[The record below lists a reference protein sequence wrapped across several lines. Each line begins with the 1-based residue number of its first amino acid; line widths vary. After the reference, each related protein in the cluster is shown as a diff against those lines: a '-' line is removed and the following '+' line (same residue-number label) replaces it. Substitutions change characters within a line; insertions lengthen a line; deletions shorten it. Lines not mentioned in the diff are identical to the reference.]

1 MIDQD
6 REDAERFRALE
17 RLLRHSCTRVV
28 LIGGP
33 AIDLIATETD
43 YDGEDQYLAVVE
55 DANSLRAALDAVRSG
70 AAMEEIDGTPDRAT
84 PTPTTEAPGE

>member
-1 MIDQD
+1 MTDHD

-55 DANSLRAALDAVRSG
+55 DADSLRAALDAVRSG
-70 AAMEEIDGTPDRAT
+70 AAMEEIDGTPEREDEDA
-84 PTPTTEAPGE
+84 

>member
-1 MIDQD
+1 MTDHD

-28 LIGGP
+28 LTGGP

-43 YDGEDQYLAVVE
+43 YDGEDQYTAVVE
-55 DANSLRAALDAVRSG
+55 DADSLRAALDAVRSG
-70 AAMEEIDGTPDRAT
+70 AALEEPTMFTFAAA
-84 PTPTTEAPGE
+84 PTPEK